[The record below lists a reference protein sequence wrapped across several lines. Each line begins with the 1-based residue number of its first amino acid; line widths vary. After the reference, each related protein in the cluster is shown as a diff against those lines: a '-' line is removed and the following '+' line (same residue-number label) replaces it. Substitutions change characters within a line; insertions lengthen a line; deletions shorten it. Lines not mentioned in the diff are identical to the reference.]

1 MNLFITWDVTPQL
14 IEGWKTPNLYGLLFV
29 TGLILA
35 FIVSKK
41 LYKRDLMP
49 DESLD
54 KLVMYMVI
62 ATIVGARLGHV
73 FFYGP
78 YFDHIDLNGV
88 FQRGY
93 FSHPLD
99 IFKVW
104 EGGLASHGG
113 ILAIVIASYFYSKKV
128 VKKPIVW
135 TMDRLAAPGA
145 IAACFIRLGNLV
157 NSEIVG
163 EPTNVSWAFSFP
175 YYYNDVLKEYDPTPR
190 HPAQLYEAI
199 CYFLIFVIMLFLI
212 YKKDMLKIPGKVF
225 GWFMVLLFTARF
237 SVEFIKIGQAERD
250 AGMFLNTG
258 QWLSIPFI
266 LVGIYFILRKVKPD
280 VKTKEEIA

>member
-1 MNLFITWDVTPQL
+1 MNLFITWDVKPEL

-29 TGLILA
+29 LGLILA
-35 FIVSKK
+35 FFVSKR
-41 LYKRDLMP
+41 LYKRDNMSE
-49 DESLD
+49 ESLD

-78 YFDHIDLNGV
+78 YFDHIDVNGV

-113 ILAIVIASYFYSKKV
+113 ILAIVIASYFYSKRV
-128 VKKPIVW
+128 VKKSWLW

-145 IAACFIRLGNLV
+145 IAGCFIRLGNLV

-163 EPTNVSWAFSFP
+163 EPSNAPWAFSFP
-175 YYYNDVLKEYDPTPR
+175 YYWNDVLKEYDPTPR
-190 HPAQLYEAI
+190 HPAQLYEAL
-199 CYFLIFVIMLFLI
+199 CYLAIFGLMLFLI
-212 YKKDMLKIPGKVF
+212 YKKDMLKSEGKVF
-225 GWFMVLLFTARF
+225 GWFMIVLFSARF
-237 SVEFIKIGQAERD
+237 LVEFIKIGQAERD
-250 AGMFLNTG
+250 AGLFLNTG

-266 LVGIYFILRKVKPD
+266 LVGIYVVFRKSKP
-280 VKTKEEIA
+280 EISAV

>member
-1 MNLFITWDVTPQL
+1 MNLTIVWDVTPEI

-35 FIVSKK
+35 FFVAKRSYKK
-41 LYKRDLMP
+41 ENMSD
-49 DESLD
+49 DSLD
-54 KLVMYMVI
+54 KLVVYMVL
-62 ATIVGARLGHV
+62 ATIIGARLGHV

-78 YFDHIDLNGV
+78 YFDHVDAYGV
-88 FQRGY
+88 MQTGY

-113 ILAIVIASYFYSKKV
+113 VLAVIIAAYIYSKKV
-128 VKKPIVW
+128 VKKPILWVL
-135 TMDRLAAPGA
+135 DKLAAPGA

-163 EPTNVSWAFSFP
+163 EPTNVPWAFSFP
-175 YYYNDVLKEYDPTPR
+175 HYWNDVTKQFDATPR
-190 HPAQLYEAI
+190 HPAQLYEALA
-199 CYFLIFVIMLFLI
+199 YFAIFIIILFLY
-212 YKKDMLKIPGKVF
+212 YKKDLVKIPGRIL
-225 GWFMVLLFTARF
+225 GWFLILLFSARF
-237 SVEFIKIGQAERD
+237 FIEFIKIGQAERD
-250 AGMFLNTG
+250 AGLILNTG

-266 LVGIYFILRKVKPD
+266 LVGLYLLLRK
-280 VKTKEEIA
+280 KEELAAE